1 MYTRKETVRLQVLYV
16 VDGIDPDQKQEDDP

>member
-16 VDGIDPDQKQEDDP
+16 VDGIGPDQKQEDDP